1 MQKRDRHHAVAV
13 VGQRNRGGQLQYALS
28 ADEIGLEVGAE
39 GVAAPGHAW
48 NAKAGFAEQRI
59 VDSHTEGRLGRQL
72 GQDPAT
78 HNGKYLGHGK
88 AVAREQT
95 VGGRPVLELLP
106 AGSQQAGHGA
116 TTQAEQAAQR
126 EGFGAFGDALLAEGG
141 EAFRPEVLEAGQEA
155 GRVFFR
161 TGPGGW
167 RRRRASRLLSSTDHS
182 TVSPR
187 EKSMA

>member
-1 MQKRDRHHAVAV
+1 MQKCDRHHAVPV
-13 VGQRNRGGQLQYALS
+13 VGQGDRGGQLQYALS
-28 ADEIGLEVGAE
+28 PDEIGLEVRAE
-39 GVAAPGHAW
+39 GVAAPGHSR
-48 NAKAGFAEQRI
+48 NAKAGLAEQRI

-78 HNGKYLGHGK
+78 DNREDLGDGE
-88 AVAREQT
+88 AVTAEQT
-95 VGGRPVLELLP
+95 VGGRPILELLP
-106 AGSQQAGHGA
+106 AGSQQAGHGV

-126 EGFGAFGDALLAEGG
+126 EGFGAFGDPLLAEGG
-141 EAFRPEVLEAGQEA
+141 EAFRPEVLEAGEDA
-155 GRVFFR
+155 GGVFFR

-167 RRRRASRLLSSTDHS
+167 RRRRASRVLSSTDHS